1 MLIYFGIG
9 SNIGERDA
17 NLRNAIELLQER
29 VGECIACSSIYRS
42 APQGFVSENEFAN
55 MVVLCETAHS
65 LEDILTITQEIE
77 REMGREKK
85 SINGIYHD
93 RIIDIDLLKAYDY
106 LPFTSY
112 LSSLTYESSTLILPH
127 PRMHERDFVMIPFRE
142 VEQLYCTLK
151 GRK

>member
-1 MLIYFGIG
+1 
-9 SNIGERDA
+9 
-17 NLRNAIELLQER
+17 
-29 VGECIACSSIYRS
+29 
-42 APQGFVSENEFAN
+42 
-55 MVVLCETAHS
+55 MVVLCETTHS
-65 LEDILTITQEIE
+65 LEDILTITQQIE

-106 LPFTSY
+106 LPFTSH

>member
-17 NLRNAIELLQER
+17 NLRNAIGLLQER

-55 MVVLCETAHS
+55 MVVLCETSHS
-65 LEDILTITQEIE
+65 LEDILTITQQIE